1 MVNSNLT
8 IETIT
13 FGKYKGQILDK
24 MLKDRTYC
32 NWLLKEDWFEKNYE
46 YLYRRV
52 LEYNPRTFFIKK
64 IELENDGTNYFLN
77 NYTYFNL
84 NSLEELKINLTE
96 NEKVCYKFY
105 LDTISNLKQKIL
117 DRISCDKENCF
128 DIKAPVK
135 WLQKFETETGLKREE
150 FKVFINSYDLPNIPY
165 IIEDIKKQGGIQYK
179 GAKSFIIA
187 KENSGKQEK
196 YWENLLKNKYG
207 EDIGMQFKYQKC
219 IFDFINIDLNTIY
232 ECKINLKDYN
242 EHQHK
247 KYLLALSK
255 YKILYLI
262 SNDCVINIDEK
273 KIYTTNPTYYI
284 VYLCNIPLLT
294 KPTNL
299 DELILDFSV
308 IEVDTI
314 ENIL

>member
-1 MVNSNLT
+1 MNNSNLT
-8 IETIT
+8 IDTIT
-13 FGKYKGQILDK
+13 FGKYKGELLYK
-24 MLKDRTYC
+24 MLKDRAYC

-46 YLYRRV
+46 YLYMRV

-64 IELENDGTNYFLN
+64 QELENDGTNSFLI

-84 NSLEELKINLTE
+84 NSLEELKIKLTE
-96 NEKVCYKFY
+96 NEKICYKFY
-105 LDTISNLKQKIL
+105 LDTILNLKQKIL
-117 DRISCDKENCF
+117 DRVNCDKENCF

-135 WLQKFETETGLKREE
+135 WLQKFETETGLKREY
-150 FKVFINSYDLPNIPY
+150 FKDFINSYDLPNIPY

-207 EDIGMQFKYQKC
+207 ESIGMQFKYEKC

-242 EHQHK
+242 EVQHK
-247 KYLLALSK
+247 KYLLTLNK

-262 SNDCVINIDEK
+262 NNDCVININEK
-273 KIYTTNPTYYI
+273 KIYTTNSTYYI

-299 DELILDFSV
+299 DELIFDFSV
-308 IEVDTI
+308 IDVEFI